1 MRFSTPNVLDPIVL
15 GTASDRHADEIAGR
29 FTALATTESSKQ
41 GVVESNHEATSPLLK
56 HLRTIPGVQF
66 AMKQIEYLR
75 LTFNSLVSGT
85 TSMDADRVSASLKN
99 LVSTLTEEGSSERD
113 FHVLGG
119 IMN

>member
-1 MRFSTPNVLDPIVL
+1 MRFSSPHVFLAIVL
-15 GTASDRHADEIAGR
+15 GTASDRHADEIAER
-29 FTALATTESSKQ
+29 FTALTTTESSKQ

-56 HLRTIPGVQF
+56 HLGTIPDVQF
-66 AMKQIEYLR
+66 AMKQIEYVR

-85 TSMDADRVSASLKN
+85 NSMDADRVSASLKN

-119 IMN
+119 